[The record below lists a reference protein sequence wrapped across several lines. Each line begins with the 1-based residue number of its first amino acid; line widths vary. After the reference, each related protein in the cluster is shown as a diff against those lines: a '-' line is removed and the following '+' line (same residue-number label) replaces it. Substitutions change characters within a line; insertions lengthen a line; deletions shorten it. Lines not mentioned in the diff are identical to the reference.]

1 MVLHLVVVILFQ
13 QNTNCPIH
21 ISGKFVPQVIAF
33 LCSRVQSGLYVKLS
47 AFEKLIIEQRKISAS
62 NSTTV
67 SMTDESKESQVPLEK
82 SAAAEGAEKVLE
94 DIPSNTMELQHELQS
109 LVHDLKQSV
118 FKPKMT
124 TE

>member
-1 MVLHLVVVILFQ
+1 M
-13 QNTNCPIH
+13 
-21 ISGKFVPQVIAF
+21 
-33 LCSRVQSGLYVKLS
+33 KLS
-47 AFEKLIIEQRKISAS
+47 AFEKLIIEQRKLSAS

-67 SMTDESKESQVPLEK
+67 SITDGSKESQVPLEK